1 MVFNCIPSSDFT
13 RFQWKF
19 QTVTTCTFKIN
30 RSQDK
35 VKRHEKG
42 IGYDSM
48 VKDVGITE
56 VGGRQKRVG

>member
-13 RFQWKF
+13 RFQWKV

-48 VKDVGITE
+48 VKGVGVTE
-56 VGGRQKRVG
+56 V